1 MKINTIIHDNEV
13 IIGLYRYS
21 QEEKKQSRS
30 AYALKDSIDIQYK
43 TRIMFDTCMYS
54 NYTTCTAF

>member
-1 MKINTIIHDNEV
+1 MTICIQGYSKNTIIHDNEV

-30 AYALKDSIDIQYK
+30 AYALKDSIEPSTYN
-43 TRIMFDTCMYS
+43 TRQE
-54 NYTTCTAF
+54 